1 MDGQPL
7 KCRKRM
13 IRSTA
18 EMVKGVREV
27 LFSILF
33 ANFRDKRSE
42 ASMQFGLLH
51 CLDWR
56 NISACLSSIIA
67 PLFPNLHTV
76 VGVFKGV
83 LGGIPL

>member
-33 ANFRDKRSE
+33 AIQ
-42 ASMQFGLLH
+42 ALMQFGLLH